1 MADIFDMADVWNNG
15 ATTFAA
21 IKMNVTDTSSAS
33 ASLLLDLQVA
43 STSKFSVRKDGL
55 ISANGFTS
63 TGVLTVSNTS
73 TLTGAVTASNTF
85 ALTGAATLSN
95 TLTISNGG
103 NSTVFAITVGNS
115 TVNTI
120 ANNTSISS
128 NKIIHPD
135 AGVLTIATGAIT
147 ATGSYH
153 TVDTQGGAGTDDLD
167 TINGGADGMLLVLQA
182 ENTARDVVVKDG
194 TGNIQCAGDFTMD
207 NTQDSI
213 TLMYSGA
220 LSAWVELARSNNGA

>member
-15 ATTFAA
+15 ATTFTA
-21 IKMNVTDTSSAS
+21 IKMDVTDTSSAA
-33 ASLLLDLQVA
+33 ASLLLDLQVG

-63 TGVLTVSNTS
+63 TGVLTVSNT
-73 TLTGAVTASNTF
+73 F

-103 NSTVFAITVGNS
+103 NSTVFAVTVGNS

-135 AGVLTIATGAIT
+135 AGELTIATGAIT
-147 ATGSYH
+147 VTGSYH
-153 TVDTQGGAGTDDLD
+153 TVDTEADAASDDLD
-167 TINGGADGMLLVLQA
+167 TISGGADGMMLVLQA